1 MVEETIFTTIAGETI
16 LMKQHDIDVWAT
28 AEKMQK
34 EGSGIYEMILIG
46 AVKAREIAK
55 RRNFLDMKEGRL
67 NKYPLKPINQAL
79 KDLEDEVNN
88 LESE

>member
-1 MVEETIFTTIAGETI
+1 
-16 LMKQHDIDVWAT
+16 MKQHEIDVWDSASKFQ
-28 AEKMQK
+28 EQ
-34 EGSGIYEMILIG
+34 GSNVYEMILIG

-79 KDLEDEVNN
+79 KEIEDEVNN